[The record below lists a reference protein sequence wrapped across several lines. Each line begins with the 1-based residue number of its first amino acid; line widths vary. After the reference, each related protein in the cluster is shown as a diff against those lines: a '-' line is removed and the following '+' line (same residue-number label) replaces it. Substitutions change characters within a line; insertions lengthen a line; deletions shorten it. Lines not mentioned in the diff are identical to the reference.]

1 MVDLHREFADQPLSH
16 FQVLAAIAKEGSVAV
31 RQRFLQLRVMPYLA
45 CQLDAELQ
53 VATAPPPSQP
63 HHSEGSLRSVASG
76 VRAFDFDR
84 RKAFTACPLQ
94 RGSVCRGLPNVFA
107 LGRRRLIFHH
117 RDLPLRHVSP

>member
-1 MVDLHREFADQPLSH
+1 M
-16 FQVLAAIAKEGSVAV
+16 AV

-53 VATAPPPSQP
+53 VATAPAPSQP

-84 RKAFTACPLQ
+84 RYALTACPLQ
-94 RGSVCRGLPNVFA
+94 RGPMCSGLLNVFA
-107 LGRRRLIFHH
+107 PSRRPLIFHP
-117 RDLPLRHVSP
+117 RDLSLQHVSA